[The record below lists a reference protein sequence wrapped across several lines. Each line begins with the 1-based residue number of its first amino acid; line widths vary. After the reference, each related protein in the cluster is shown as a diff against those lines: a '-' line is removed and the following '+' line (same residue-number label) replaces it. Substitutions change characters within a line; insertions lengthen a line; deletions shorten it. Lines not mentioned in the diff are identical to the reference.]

1 MIAHTHALST
11 SAAVFATTQRYRLQL
26 LNLRGLSV
34 AASVTHPVIGPSLL
48 SNIES
53 SGQSG

>member
-1 MIAHTHALST
+1 MPCQLQRRFLRRLGGTGLWQTNLSG
-11 SAAVFATTQRYRLQL
+11 S
-26 LNLRGLSV
+26 GV
-34 AASVTHPVIGPSLL
+34 AAWVRHPAIGPSLL